1 MNYNFLFIICLTNL
15 IVFGQLDQNELYK
28 NTNLNHSF
36 GNCLQ
41 SLTDPSTISGTKFF
55 DYHSGIKKAFL
66 FNGNFNIPY
75 LISSEKLIVG
85 KNKRFFQVF
94 QFLPEI
100 KVRIFQ
106 NDIIYNDKSKP
117 VRTPSY
123 IPKISYYFT
132 HQKYWNNER
141 KLNLFAGISALH
153 HSNGQDGWEFDSN
166 DSLVNI
172 YNGSFSESLYFQ
184 FIIGGKHFS
193 NQWKNTRSFFKNKDK
208 KTTASQKTK
217 NLSWKSGF
225 EWHPVYFANQKLHQT
240 GLYGGNR
247 VFASLLLQKIKI
259 LNPKLTDN
267 FNGTE
272 NARWMLNLEYITD
285 LSYYAGNNKVRTL
298 ISFFEA
304 KKRFNM
310 YITYYK
316 KLLNSANFS
325 FFAQVG
331 YFGSDNYNIYFQQ
344 SAFIARTGLA
354 FGHFN

>member
-1 MNYNFLFIICLTNL
+1 MKYKILFLLCLTNI
-15 IVFGQLDQNELYK
+15 IVFGQLDQNELLDK
-28 NTNLNHSF
+28 TNLNHSF

-41 SLTDPSTISGTKFF
+41 SIVDPSTISGTKFF

-75 LISSEKLIVG
+75 LITSEKLIVG

-106 NDIIYNDKSKP
+106 NDTLYNDKSKP

-123 IPKISYYFT
+123 IPKISYFFT
-132 HQKYWNNER
+132 HQKYWNKER
-141 KLNLFAGISALH
+141 KLNLFAGLSALH

-184 FIIGGKHFS
+184 FIIGGKIVKR
-193 NQWKNTRSFFKNKDK
+193 NWKNTRSLIKDK
-208 KTTASQKTK
+208 KNIFIPLKSRSF
-217 NLSWKSGF
+217 SWKSGF

-247 VFASLLLQKIKI
+247 IFASLLLQKIKI
-259 LNPKLTDN
+259 LNPKLADS
-267 FNGTE
+267 FNGEE

-298 ISFFEA
+298 IPFFEA
-304 KKRFNM
+304 KKRLNI

-316 KLLNSANFS
+316 KLLHSANFS
-325 FFAQVG
+325 FFAQAG